1 MQKAWTKGAFGMKRW
16 WLGSCA
22 IAWAGAAAGQ
32 AVLPTGHS
40 GPWSNLALLPA
51 GWTQTELTDY
61 AVNYDGFGGGAAK
74 FDSTND
80 ALRID
85 LSGTPEE
92 VTYWIQHNVA
102 SGYVFQVEESV
113 DGEEW
118 SAVATYAGVGLP
130 AVAQPRTNRLLAA
143 SRHVRFR
150 YETKTIGNVGL
161 DGVDIR
167 GWPTN
172 FCVTFNRRDGF
183 SVQTGTV
190 VAVVATA
197 RNGAEPCEM
206 AWDSTLGAE
215 HWSASGDTF
224 TIEASAPRGDYVAW
238 ASATDSGEPIQAAT
252 NSVRFAVTT
261 VYAIVLA
268 PATHGMLATE
278 PAGYAAG
285 GETVLVLDAPEAGYQ
300 LASLTVEPDG
310 EEPFHLNGGRFAMPA
325 TATTVRAVFE
335 EIPPA
340 GSYVVDF
347 EDADKFTYPTT
358 NVVLNGKNWE
368 LAQTLIGTA
377 SEDVIAGFKSARLR
391 DGTNAPSLTLLEDL
405 TNGLGRLS
413 FKYRAAAS
421 VIDPVDWQAE
431 YSRYGGTNWVRIGRP
446 FAPPALD
453 VVQFFSRGVHVTG
466 PVRVRIVRG
475 RANVVEASRLIVDD
489 LVATPYDGL
498 GPTLIEDVGPGT
510 VPGEYEIEVPG
521 GYGLARVEGAEPV
534 LGGCGPWSN
543 LTAGVHY
550 GASNAT
556 VAVWTVPGARQWL
569 RLYLVPLP

>member
-1 MQKAWTKGAFGMKRW
+1 MQDARTGWSIASKRW
-16 WLGSCA
+16 L
-22 IAWAGAAAGQ
+22 AWAWVWGLSWTAAGQ

-40 GPWSNLALLPA
+40 GPWSNNALLPA
-51 GWTQTELTDY
+51 GWSQTELTDFP
-61 AVNYDGFGGGAAK
+61 VDYDGSGGGAAK

-80 ALRID
+80 MLHVE

-92 VTYWIQHNVA
+92 IVYWIQHNVA
-102 SGYVFQVEESV
+102 SGYVFKVEESA
-113 DGEEW
+113 DGAVW
-118 SAVATYAGVGLP
+118 TDVATYAGTGLP

-143 SRHVRFR
+143 SQQVRFR
-150 YETKTIGNVGL
+150 YETKTVGNVGL
-161 DGVDIR
+161 DGVEIR

-172 FCVTFNRRDGF
+172 FCVTLDRRDGF

-190 VAVVATA
+190 ATIAATA
-197 RNGAEPCEM
+197 RNGTEPYEM
-206 AWDSTLGAE
+206 AWDSTLEPE
-215 HWSASGDTF
+215 HWSASGASF
-224 TIEASAPRGDYVAW
+224 TIEASAPQGDYVAW
-238 ASATDSGEPIQAAT
+238 ASATDAGDPIQAAT

-261 VYAIVLA
+261 VYAIAMA
-268 PATHGMLATE
+268 PALHGTVATD

-285 GETVLVLDAPEAGYQ
+285 GETVIVLDTPEDGYQ
-300 LASLTVEPDG
+300 LASLTAEPDG
-310 EEPFHLNGGRFAMPA
+310 EAPFHLNAGRFAMPA

-335 EIPPA
+335 DIPPA

-358 NVVLNGKNWE
+358 NLVVNGKEWE
-368 LAQTLIGTA
+368 LAQTLIST
-377 SEDVIAGFKSARLR
+377 DTNNVVAGFKSASLR
-391 DGTNAPSLTLLEDL
+391 DGTNVPSLTLLEDL

-413 FKYRAAAS
+413 FKYRAARS
-421 VIDPVDWQAE
+421 VIDPVDWQAQ
-431 YSRYGGTNWVRIGRP
+431 YSRDGGTNWVRIGRP

-498 GPTLIEDVGPGT
+498 GPALVEDAGPGT
-510 VPGEYEIEVPG
+510 VPGEFEIEMPG

-534 LGGCGPWSN
+534 LGGCGSWSN

-550 GASNAT
+550 GVSNAT
-556 VAVWTVPGARQWL
+556 VAVWTVPDARQWL
-569 RLYLVPLP
+569 RFYLVPLP

>member
-1 MQKAWTKGAFGMKRW
+1 MQKARTRRVSGMKRW

-22 IAWAGAAAGQ
+22 IAWAGTAAGQ
-32 AVLPTGHS
+32 AVLPTAHS
-40 GPWSNLALLPA
+40 GPWSNNALLPA
-51 GWTQTELTDY
+51 GWTQANLAEYSED
-61 AVNYDGFGGGAAK
+61 YDGAGGGAAK

-80 ALRID
+80 VLRID

-92 VTYWIQHNVA
+92 IVYWIQHNVA
-102 SGYVFQVEESV
+102 SGYVFKVEESV
-113 DGEEW
+113 AGEDW
-118 SAVATYAGVGLP
+118 TAVATYAGVGLP

-150 YETKTIGNVGL
+150 YETKTSGNIGL
-161 DGVDIR
+161 DGVAIR

-190 VAVVATA
+190 ATIAATA
-197 RNGAEPCEM
+197 RNGTEPYEI
-206 AWDSTLGAE
+206 AWDSTLEPE
-215 HWSASGDTF
+215 HWSASGASF

-238 ASATDSGEPIQAAT
+238 ASATDAGDPIQAAT

-261 VYAIVLA
+261 VYAIAMA
-268 PATHGMLATE
+268 PALHGTVATD

-285 GETVLVLDAPEAGYQ
+285 GETVIVLDTPEDGYQ
-300 LASLTVEPDG
+300 LASLTAEPDG
-310 EEPFHLNGGRFAMPA
+310 EAPFHLNAGRFAMPA

-347 EDADKFTYPTT
+347 EDADKFTYPTA
-358 NVVLNGKNWE
+358 NVLVNGKEWE
-368 LAQTLIGTA
+368 LAQTLIST
-377 SEDVIAGFKSARLR
+377 DTNNVVAGFKSASLR
-391 DGTNAPSLTLLEDL
+391 DGTNVPSLTLLEDL

-413 FKYRAAAS
+413 FKYRTARS
-421 VIDPVDWQAE
+421 IIDPVDWQAQ
-431 YSRYGGTNWVRIGRP
+431 YSRDGGASWVRIGRP
-446 FAPPALD
+446 FAPPAGG

-475 RANVVEASRLIVDD
+475 SANVVEASRLIVDD
-489 LVATPYDGL
+489 LVATPYAGL
-498 GPTLIEDVGPGT
+498 GPTVIEDAGPGT
-510 VPGEYEIEVPG
+510 VPGDFEIDMPG

-543 LTAGVHY
+543 LTVGVHY
-550 GASNAT
+550 GVSNAT
-556 VAVWTVPGARQWL
+556 VAVWTVPGARRWL

>member
-1 MQKAWTKGAFGMKRW
+1 M
-16 WLGSCA
+16 
-22 IAWAGAAAGQ
+22 
-32 AVLPTGHS
+32 LPTGHS
-40 GPWSNLALLPA
+40 GPWSNNALLPA
-51 GWTQTELTDY
+51 GWTQANLTDY
-61 AVNYDGFGGGAAK
+61 AVNYDGAGGNAAR

-80 ALRID
+80 VLRID

-92 VTYWIQHNVA
+92 ITYWIQHNAA
-102 SGYVFQVEESV
+102 SGYVFQVEESA
-113 DGEEW
+113 DGAAW
-118 SAVATYAGVGLP
+118 TDVATYAGSGLP
-130 AVAQPRTNRLLAA
+130 SVAQPRTNLLLAA

-161 DGVDIR
+161 DGVALR

-190 VAVVATA
+190 ATIVATA
-197 RNGAEPCEM
+197 HNGAEPYEV

-215 HWSASGDTF
+215 HWSASGATF
-224 TIEASAPRGDYVAW
+224 TIAASAPRGDYVAW
-238 ASATDSGEPIQAAT
+238 AAATDSGDPIRAAT

-261 VYAIVLA
+261 VYAIAIA
-268 PATHGMLATE
+268 PAVHGTVATE
-278 PAGYAAG
+278 PAEYAAG
-285 GETVLVLDAPEAGYQ
+285 GETVVVWDTPEDGYQ

-310 EEPFHLNGGRFAMPA
+310 EAPFHLNAGRFAMPA

-335 EIPPA
+335 EIPPP

-347 EDADKFTYPTT
+347 EDADKFTYPAT
-358 NVVLNGKNWE
+358 NVALNGKEWE
-368 LAQTLIGTA
+368 LAQTLITT
-377 SEDVIAGFKSARLR
+377 DTNNVVAGFKSASMR
-391 DGTNAPSLTLLEDL
+391 DGTNGPSLTLLEDL

-413 FKYRAAAS
+413 FKYRAARS

-431 YSRYGGTNWVRIGRP
+431 YSRNGGASWVRIGRP
-446 FAPPALD
+446 FAPPALG
-453 VVQFFSRGVHVTG
+453 VVQFFSRGVHVAG
-466 PVRVRIVRG
+466 PVRVRIGRG
-475 RANVVEASRLIVDD
+475 SANVVEASRLIVDD

-498 GPTLIEDVGPGT
+498 GPTVIEDAGPG
-510 VPGEYEIEVPG
+510 PEAGEFEIEMPG

-543 LTAGVHY
+543 LTAGVQY
-550 GASNAT
+550 GVSNAT
-556 VAVWTVPGARQWL
+556 VTVWTIPGARQWL